1 MGVLFSNC
9 AAMWAKSKD
18 RRQQRRAQSRGRQCI
33 VVLREAQ
40 THLNAMQAKYQT
52 KLQELEDAMEVAAGM
67 PKSSAHEQQLRK
79 NRLTELIR
87 KRNAYRHYLSVCSKR
102 NNQLLCK
109 TLAIEQLELNAMQLS
124 AIRSTSAAM
133 QSFSN
138 KGGDLESI
146 EDASDALADHM
157 EQLTDIEGIIGESLP
172 LGFDD
177 DDDALQAELAS
188 FDRDLPPESPPVA
201 VMQVKAEELR
211 LPAAPTHNPA
221 HLPASAETPDTV
233 AAAVGTAAAG
243 AQGGAV
249 ALAL

>member
-9 AAMWAKSKD
+9 AAMWASSKD

-40 THLNAMQAKYQT
+40 THLNGMQAKYQS
-52 KLQELEDAMEVAAGM
+52 KLQELEDAMAVAAGM

-79 NRLTELIR
+79 NRLTELLR
-87 KRNAYRHYLSVCSKR
+87 KRNAYRHYLTVCSKR
-102 NNQLLCK
+102 NNALLCK

-138 KGGDLESI
+138 KGGDLSSI

-172 LGFDD
+172 LGFNDD
-177 DDDALQAELAS
+177 DLEAELAS
-188 FDRDLPPESPPVA
+188 FDRDLPPDSPPVA
-201 VMQVKAEELR
+201 VMHVPEDTLR

-243 AQGGAV
+243 ARGGGAV

>member
-1 MGVLFSNC
+1 MGALFSNC

-33 VVLREAQ
+33 AVLQEAQ
-40 THLNAMQAKYQT
+40 THLNGMQAKYQA
-52 KLQELEDAMEVAAGM
+52 KLDELEDAMEIAAGM
-67 PKSSAHEQQLRK
+67 PKASSHQQQLRK
-79 NRLTELIR
+79 NRLMELLK
-87 KRNAYRHYLSVCSKR
+87 KRNAYRHYLAVCSKR

-109 TLAIEQLELNAMQLS
+109 TLAIEQLELNAVQLS

-146 EDASDALADHM
+146 EDASDALADHIQ
-157 EQLTDIEGIIGESLP
+157 QLSDIEGIISENLP

-177 DDDALQAELAS
+177 DDESLQAELAR
-188 FDRDLPPESPPVA
+188 FDRDLPPDSPPVA
-201 VMQVKAEELR
+201 VMQVTAEELQ
-211 LPAAPTHNPA
+211 LPAAPSHDPSDRNA
-221 HLPASAETPDTV
+221 RPDTV
-233 AAAVGTAAAG
+233 AAPVGTETASA
-243 AQGGAV
+243 GAV